1 MKTTFFSYPPT
12 RAVTRPLA
20 LALLLFSAVACKDQL
35 EEYNPSG
42 STAEAVFTTPEGFET
57 AVNAMYTYNRSL
69 YGKEAGYALLELG
82 TDIWTAGANNGATV
96 VSGNS
101 PQPALT
107 NYQGLQSDNI
117 WVKAQ
122 LWQQCYA
129 AINLSNQALKY
140 VNTAGLQPA
149 RRPVLEAELRFMRAW
164 YYYHLAETFGDVPLR
179 LEPTEGVVT
188 TATRAPI
195 ADVYNQI
202 FDDLT
207 FALANLPVT
216 TTDYGRITKPAAEGF
231 AAKVYLTR
239 GQYQRAATLAKRV
252 TTQYTGNGISLV
264 SNYADLWDFAKQR
277 NTEVLWA
284 VNYSTNLTFNAGS
297 NLGHTFFLM
306 DYGTLPGMQR
316 DIANGFA
323 NVRYMPTRFLLN
335 LYNEQNDA
343 RYLGSFK
350 QAWLAN
356 NAATIP
362 KWSAAEIAQNPS
374 GLAGLLN
381 QPKFTLGDTAVFV
394 TKRSIPDA
402 QQLYTK
408 RYRYRVY
415 DIDDVY
421 AADGTPKDRF
431 HYVSLRKFDDPTR
444 STATVT
450 ESSRDANI
458 LRLGDIYLI
467 AAEAQ
472 FRLGRTDSAAA
483 FINQVRTRAALPGRA
498 AAMQITASQVTLDFI
513 LDERARELAGEQ
525 VRWLDLKRT
534 GKLLERV
541 RADNPDAK
549 NFIQDFHV
557 LRPIPQSDIDAVTN
571 KGDFR
576 QNPGY

>member
-1 MKTTFFSYPPT
+1 MKSTFKRSLT
-12 RAVTRPLA
+12 LGLLA
-20 LALLLFSAVACKDQL
+20 LSAAACKDQL

-57 AVNAMYTYNRSL
+57 AVNGVYTYNRAL

-82 TDIWTAGANNGATV
+82 TDIWTAGANNGSTV
-96 VSGNS
+96 VSGAA
-101 PQPALT
+101 PQPSLT
-107 NYQGLQSDNI
+107 SYQGLQSDNI

-129 AINLSNQALKY
+129 AINLANQALKY
-140 VNTAGLQPA
+140 VNSAGLTTT

-164 YYYHLAETFGDVPLR
+164 YYYHLAESFGDVPLN
-179 LEPTEGVVT
+179 LDPTEGVVT

-195 ADVYNQI
+195 AQVYDQI
-202 FDDLT
+202 FTDLT
-207 FALANLPVT
+207 FALANLPAT
-216 TTDYGRITKPAAEGF
+216 TTDYGRITRPAAEAF
-231 AAKVYLTR
+231 AAKAYLTR
-239 GQYQRAATLAKRV
+239 GQYQRAANLARRV
-252 TTQYTGNGISLV
+252 TTQYTGNGIGLV
-264 SNYADLWDFAKQR
+264 ANYADLWDINKQR

-284 VNYSTNLTFNAGS
+284 VNYSPTLTFNAGS
-297 NLGHTFFLM
+297 NLGHTLFLM
-306 DYGTLPGMQR
+306 DYGTLPGLQR
-316 DIANGFA
+316 DVANGFA

-350 QAWLAN
+350 QAWLSN

-362 KWSAAEIAQNPS
+362 RWSAAEIAQNPT

-381 QPKFTLGDTAVFV
+381 QPKFTLGDTAVLV
-394 TKRSIPDA
+394 TKRSIPDF
-402 QQLYTK
+402 QQLYTR

-421 AADGTPKDRF
+421 NANGTPKDRF

-444 STATVT
+444 ATATVT
-450 ESSRDANI
+450 ESARDANL
-458 LRLGDIYLI
+458 LRLGDVYLI
-467 AAEAQ
+467 GAEAQ
-472 FRLGRTDSAAA
+472 FRLNKLDSAALYV
-483 FINQVRTRAALPGRA
+483 NRVRTRAALPGRT
-498 AAMQITASQVTLDFI
+498 AAMQVTASQITLDFI

-534 GKLLERV
+534 GKLIDRV
-541 RADNPDAK
+541 KANNPDAAP
-549 NFIQDFHV
+549 NIQPFHE

-571 KGDFR
+571 KADFR

>member
-1 MKTTFFSYPPT
+1 MKSTFKRSLT
-12 RAVTRPLA
+12 LGLLA
-20 LALLLFSAVACKDQL
+20 LAAAACKDQL
-35 EEYNPSG
+35 EEYNPG
-42 STAEAVFTTPEGFET
+42 GATAEAVYSTPEGFET
-57 AVNAMYTYNRSL
+57 AVNAMYTYNRAL
-69 YGKEAGYALLELG
+69 YGKEAGYALLEMG

-96 VSGNS
+96 VSGVS

-122 LWQQCYA
+122 LWQQCYT
-129 AINLSNQALKY
+129 AINLANQALKY
-140 VNTAGLQPA
+140 VNTAGLTTA
-149 RRPVLEAELRFMRAW
+149 RRSVLEAELRFMRAW

-188 TATRAPI
+188 TATRAPV
-195 ADVYNQI
+195 AQVYDQI
-202 FDDLT
+202 FQDLT

-216 TTDYGRITKPAAEGF
+216 TTDYGRITRPAAEGF
-231 AAKVYLTR
+231 AAKAYLTR
-239 GQYQRAATLAKRV
+239 GQYQRAANLAKRV
-252 TTQYTGNGISLV
+252 TTQYAGNGIGLV
-264 SNYADLWDFAKQR
+264 ANYADLWDINKQR
-277 NTEVLWA
+277 NSEVLWA

-306 DYGTLPGMQR
+306 DYGPLPGMQR
-316 DIANGFA
+316 DIPNGFA

-362 KWSAAEIAQNPS
+362 RWSAAEVAQNPV
-374 GLAGLLN
+374 LVPLLN
-381 QPKFTLGDTAVFV
+381 QPKFTLGDTAVLV
-394 TKRSIPDA
+394 TKRVIATFDK
-402 QQLYTK
+402 LYTR

-415 DIDDVY
+415 DLNDVY

-444 STATVT
+444 ATATVT
-450 ESSRDANI
+450 ESARDANI
-458 LRLGDIYLI
+458 LRLGDVYLI

-472 FRLGRTDSAAA
+472 FRLNKMDSAAYYL
-483 FINQVRTRAALPGRA
+483 NQVRSRAALPGRT
-498 AAMQITASQVTLDFI
+498 AAMQVTASQVTLDFI

-534 GKLLERV
+534 GRLIDRV
-541 RADNPDAK
+541 KANNPDAGA
-549 NFIQDFHV
+549 NIRDFHT
-557 LRPIPQSDIDAVTN
+557 LRPIPQSDLDAVTN
-571 KGDFR
+571 KADFR

>member
-1 MKTTFFSYPPT
+1 MKTTFFSRPLP
-12 RAVTRPLA
+12 RSLTRPLA
-20 LALLLFSAVACKDQL
+20 LGLLALSAAACKDQL
-35 EEYNPSG
+35 REYNPSG
-42 STAEAVFTTPEGFET
+42 ATAEAVFTTPDGIET
-57 AVNAMYTYNRSL
+57 AVNGVYTYNRVL
-69 YGKEAGYALLELG
+69 YGKEAGYALLEMG
-82 TDIWTAGANNGATV
+82 TDIWTAAANNGSTV
-96 VSGNS
+96 VSGAA

-107 NYQGLQSDNI
+107 SYQGLQSDNI

-129 AINLSNQALKY
+129 AINLANQALKY
-140 VNTAGLQPA
+140 VGSAGLSTA
-149 RRPVLEAELRFMRAW
+149 RRPQAEAELRFMRAW
-164 YYYHLAETFGDVPLR
+164 YYYHLAESFGDVPLN
-179 LEPTEGVVT
+179 LEPTESVVT
-188 TATRAPI
+188 TATRTPVAQ
-195 ADVYNQI
+195 VYDQV
-202 FDDLT
+202 FQDLT

-216 TTDYGRITKPAAEGF
+216 TTDYGRITRPAAEGF

-239 GQYQRAATLAKRV
+239 GQYQRAANLAKRV
-252 TTQYTGNGISLV
+252 VTQYSGNGISLV
-264 SNYADLWDFAKQR
+264 ANYADLWDINKQR
-277 NTEVLWA
+277 NSEVLWA
-284 VNYSTNLTFNAGS
+284 VNYSPTLTFNAGS

-316 DIANGFA
+316 DIPNGFA

-362 KWSAAEIAQNPS
+362 KWSAAEIAQNPT

-381 QPKFTLGDTAVFV
+381 QSKFTLGDTAVLV
-394 TKRSIPDA
+394 TKRVIPTFNK
-402 QQLYTK
+402 LYTR

-415 DIDDVY
+415 DLNDVY
-421 AADGTPKDRF
+421 NTDGTPKDRF

-444 STATVT
+444 ATATVT
-450 ESSRDANI
+450 ESARDANI

-472 FRLGRTDSAAA
+472 VRLNKTDSAAYY
-483 FINQVRTRAALPGRA
+483 INQVRTRAALPGRT
-498 AAMQITASQVTLDFI
+498 AAMQVTASQVTLDFV

-525 VRWLDLKRT
+525 VRWLDLKRA
-534 GKLLERV
+534 GKLVERV
-541 RADNPDAK
+541 KTNNPDAGAS
-549 NFIQDFHV
+549 IQDFHN
-557 LRPIPQSDIDAVTN
+557 LRPIPQSDLDAVTN
-571 KGDFR
+571 KADFR

>member
-1 MKTTFFSYPPT
+1 MKATFFS
-12 RAVTRPLA
+12 RSLTRPLA
-20 LALLLFSAVACKDQL
+20 VALLALSAAACKDQL

-69 YGKEAGYALLELG
+69 YGKEAGYALLEMG

-96 VSGNS
+96 VSGNA

-129 AINLSNQALKY
+129 AINLANQALKY
-140 VNTAGLQPA
+140 VNTAGLTPA
-149 RRPVLEAELRFMRAW
+149 RRPVLEAEIRFMRAW

-179 LEPTEGVVT
+179 LDPTEGVVT

-195 ADVYNQI
+195 AQVYDQI
-202 FDDLT
+202 FQDLT
-207 FALANLPVT
+207 FALTNLPVT
-216 TTDYGRITKPAAEGF
+216 TTDYGRITRPAAEGF
-231 AAKVYLTR
+231 AAKAYLTR

-252 TTQYTGNGISLV
+252 TTQYTGQGVSLV
-264 SNYADLWDFAKQR
+264 PNYADLWDITKQR

-362 KWSAAEIAQNPS
+362 KWSAAEVAQNPA
-374 GLAGLLN
+374 LAPLLN
-381 QPKFTLGDTAVFV
+381 QAKFTLGDTAVLV
-394 TKRSIPDA
+394 TKRVIPTFDK
-402 QQLYTK
+402 LYTR

-415 DIDDVY
+415 DLNDVY

-444 STATVT
+444 ATATVT

-458 LRLGDIYLI
+458 LRLGDVYLI

-472 FRLGRTDSAAA
+472 FRLNRADSAAY
-483 FINQVRTRAALPGRA
+483 FINQVRTRAALPGRT

-534 GKLLERV
+534 GKLVDRV
-541 RADNPDAK
+541 RADNPDAAPY
-549 NFIQDFHV
+549 IQPFHE

-571 KGDFR
+571 KADFR